1 VTWFKSDILLQNI
14 LVWLHCRKCSL
25 KASNLWWQTFYL
37 PVHVVFVGDK
47 MMTNDP
53 NWNHIICRPSI
64 MVNLTCIICCAT
76 NISSLKILI
85 LMFQSVENGSSW
97 VGLRKSLASI
107 QSGWYKD
114 MYKDSDGRICGSQ
127 WGIFA
132 QGPDQNGCLYLET
145 FELQHYKLINNTA
158 RTGRFLLK
166 WTNQERFI
174 QNQRCQNLWWRFLW
188 KNPWWWTDW
197 LRQVI
202 LEEAEC
208 RWTLAI
214 LSTTLLR
221 WLCGAAAVYRDPA
234 PPRSLMMDRLASA
247 GAELTFKKWSLV
259 SGKPY
264 SSERVTVS

>member
-1 VTWFKSDILLQNI
+1 MHLLQVRLCLCQARDKLKWFSTEFLNVFRNASLLLLVLQKVNPKFPEYALVLEWCFFSSEDGARREAIIKGRSIVTWFKSDILLQNI

-107 QSGWYKD
+107 QSGK
-114 MYKDSDGRICGSQ
+114 K
-127 WGIFA
+127 
-132 QGPDQNGCLYLET
+132 
-145 FELQHYKLINNTA
+145 
-158 RTGRFLLK
+158 
-166 WTNQERFI
+166 
-174 QNQRCQNLWWRFLW
+174 
-188 KNPWWWTDW
+188 
-197 LRQVI
+197 V
-202 LEEAEC
+202 
-208 RWTLAI
+208 
-214 LSTTLLR
+214 
-221 WLCGAAAVYRDPA
+221 
-234 PPRSLMMDRLASA
+234 MMM
-247 GAELTFKKWSLV
+247 F
-259 SGKPY
+259 
-264 SSERVTVS
+264 

>member
-1 VTWFKSDILLQNI
+1 MFMCDLTASSIALVLERCFSSEDGAGREAIIKGRSIVTWFKSDILLQNI

-107 QSGWYKD
+107 QSGK
-114 MYKDSDGRICGSQ
+114 K
-127 WGIFA
+127 
-132 QGPDQNGCLYLET
+132 
-145 FELQHYKLINNTA
+145 
-158 RTGRFLLK
+158 
-166 WTNQERFI
+166 
-174 QNQRCQNLWWRFLW
+174 
-188 KNPWWWTDW
+188 
-197 LRQVI
+197 V
-202 LEEAEC
+202 
-208 RWTLAI
+208 
-214 LSTTLLR
+214 
-221 WLCGAAAVYRDPA
+221 
-234 PPRSLMMDRLASA
+234 MMM
-247 GAELTFKKWSLV
+247 F
-259 SGKPY
+259 
-264 SSERVTVS
+264 